1 MVSVEEVSSINE
13 VRRMRNTG
21 VGLEAFPKFQ
31 KSKRVVLLEIRRRN
45 AQQVKKSM
53 KREEKPNRMQAIK
66 WHKGWSCIS
75 RG

>member
-31 KSKRVVLLEIRRRN
+31 KNKWVVLLDIRRKD
-45 AQQVKKSM
+45 AHQIK
-53 KREEKPNRMQAIK
+53 NR
-66 WHKGWSCIS
+66 
-75 RG
+75 